1 MQCHA
6 NVPAPEETEEQLDFQ
21 GLRYSMSKKGNIFF
35 DVLLLIKIFFYQ
47 KLILGCFV
55 FKGSP
60 GSAGSQ
66 GHPGDEGGPVSLN
79 A

>member
-35 DVLLLIKIFFYQ
+35 DVLLLIIPENIFLSEANTWLFC
-47 KLILGCFV
+47 L
-55 FKGSP
+55 
-60 GSAGSQ
+60 
-66 GHPGDEGGPVSLN
+66 
-79 A
+79 